1 MGYMEG
7 ILTLSIFVIIAVFF
21 AKYMELNVSLLDQR
35 FSTRGDSAYQGT
47 FGHVWSHFWSPK
59 LGEGHHWQLVS

>member
-35 FSTRGDSAYQGT
+35 FSTLALLTIVVVVVVVESL
-47 FGHVWSHFWSPK
+47 SHI
-59 LGEGHHWQLVS
+59 